1 MEEYPKRINLACADM
16 VAEYDA
22 DAQKTFLLIFQRED
36 LKLDM
41 SAMKYISRKCPP
53 PSAQHEE
60 IVDAWNEVR
69 RREELRM
76 IAPPRKI
83 SFDRKKFAPY
93 IEKIGSDQ
101 ELEKLFLE
109 FLRQKLA

>member
-1 MEEYPKRINLACADM
+1 MEEYPKRVNLACADM
-16 VAEYDA
+16 VADYDA
-22 DAQKTFLLIFQRED
+22 ETQETFLLIFQREN

-53 PSAQHEE
+53 PSAQHKE
-60 IVDAWNEVR
+60 IVDAWNEAR
-69 RREELRM
+69 RRGELRM
-76 IAPPRKI
+76 MVPPKKI

-101 ELEKLFLE
+101 ELEKLLLE
-109 FLRQKLA
+109 FLRQRLS